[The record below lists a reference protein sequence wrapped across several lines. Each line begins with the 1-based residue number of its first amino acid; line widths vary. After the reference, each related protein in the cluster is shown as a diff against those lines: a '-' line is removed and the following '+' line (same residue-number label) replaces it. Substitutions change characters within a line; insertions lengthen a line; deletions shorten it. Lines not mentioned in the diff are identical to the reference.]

1 MKIQDTNN
9 YTEYYSIIV
18 DRKKYIARTIINKI
32 INILYDII
40 SNYTQLINNII
51 PQLYVNIKY
60 NWDHINVPYKEIF
73 WYKCGIIDFDMI

>member
-60 NWDHINVPYKEIF
+60 N
-73 WYKCGIIDFDMI
+73 